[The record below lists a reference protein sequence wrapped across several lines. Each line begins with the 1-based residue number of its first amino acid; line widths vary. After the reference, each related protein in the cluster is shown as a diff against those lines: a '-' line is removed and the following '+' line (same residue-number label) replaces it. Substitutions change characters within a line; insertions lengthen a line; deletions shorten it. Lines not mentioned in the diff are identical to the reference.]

1 MWNKWHS
8 CHDDCRAGLARM
20 WRRGKHAAAG
30 SCLWMC
36 DLNIFESKRW
46 IIIWAWNHIS
56 DLWILKWFLLFYL
69 LYRCVESNLC
79 RIQIHSG
86 TVCGI
91 RFGWYFQHA
100 TSRLFC
106 LFFLPE
112 NMNRW
117 VFFFDEFHDGG
128 FSVCFASHS
137 HLGSM
142 LFHVVRMFF
151 VWLFD
156 FECADPDDVFD
167 CSLKYP
173 TKSKESSRHLE

>member
-1 MWNKWHS
+1 MLL
-8 CHDDCRAGLARM
+8 LALACECVI
-20 WRRGKHAAAG
+20 WTYLNQRGELSFEHG
-30 SCLWMC
+30 ITFL
-36 DLNIFESKRW
+36 IFEY
-46 IIIWAWNHIS
+46 WNGFFYSTYYTDVSNQIFAEFRFIVVQYVES
-56 DLWILKWFLLFYL
+56 DLDDIFNMQRPDCFVCFSFL
-69 LYRCVESNLC
+69 RTWTAGC
-79 RIQIHSG
+79 
-86 TVCGI
+86 
-91 RFGWYFQHA
+91 
-100 TSRLFC
+100 
-106 LFFLPE
+106 
-112 NMNRW
+112 
-117 VFFFDEFHDGG
+117 FFFDEFHDGG